1 MRNILMIMAGVASFG
16 LAACNQTPAEKEAD
30 AVRED
35 AELTTDGMEAR
46 ADAIEERGENAGA
59 VVEQRADTAAEAVRD
74 NAEQV
79 EEGAEATAD
88 AIEQR

>member
-1 MRNILMIMAGVASFG
+1 
-16 LAACNQTPAEKEAD
+16 
-30 AVRED
+30 
-35 AELTTDGMEAR
+35 
-46 ADAIEERGENAGA
+46 